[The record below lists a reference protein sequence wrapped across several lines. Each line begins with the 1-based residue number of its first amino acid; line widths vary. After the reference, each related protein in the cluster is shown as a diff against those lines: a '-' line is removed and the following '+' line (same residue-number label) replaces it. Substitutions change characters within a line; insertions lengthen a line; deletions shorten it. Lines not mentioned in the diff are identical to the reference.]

1 MPVAHNSQ
9 EHHKQVVGDHAEEE
23 DEVGKLH
30 DLNNLVEVVD
40 VHSLEPLLKKK
51 EREGNHAENHELWC
65 GWCGVVWGGVVLCCV
80 VLLVVEA
87 SIRSR
92 VYNSPPSR
100 LHPILSA
107 KTCFCLQGGPF
118 CGRTLRLRAPS
129 IACQALTGTPGAMSH
144 AS

>member
-65 GWCGVVWGGVVLCCV
+65 GWCGVVWGGV
-80 VLLVVEA
+80 
-87 SIRSR
+87 
-92 VYNSPPSR
+92 
-100 LHPILSA
+100 
-107 KTCFCLQGGPF
+107 F
-118 CGRTLRLRAPS
+118 
-129 IACQALTGTPGAMSH
+129 TPGALERAIVKVSV
-144 AS
+144 